1 MKTSATLLPAT
12 IFSNARMTRCLN
24 SFFSF
29 IRKII
34 FLLFLLMLSI
44 FLQAQK
50 SNHGKQRFYKIAISN
65 SHAAKPFGSFSSLFY
80 QDFHPGIDIGYES
93 TFSNINRTQWFYE
106 VRMAYM
112 FHQWVQHN
120 ISLYGNLGVRYEV
133 FRTWLAEI
141 KLGGGYQVSIPQSNV
156 FEITE
161 SDGVKK
167 KKNFGR
173 SQVIGDFGA
182 AVSKNLSRTSAV
194 HLFLEYKQQIQTPFI
209 REYVPLLPYN
219 SVLIGIK
226 IPFKQSSS
234 KPNQ

>member
-1 MKTSATLLPAT
+1 MRKT
-12 IFSNARMTRCLN
+12 IFV
-24 SFFSF
+24 
-29 IRKII
+29 
-34 FLLFLLMLSI
+34 LFLLLLSI

-50 SNHGKQRFYKIAISN
+50 SDKGKQRFYRMAFSN

-93 TFSNINRTQWFYE
+93 TFSSKNRTQWFYE
-106 VRMAYM
+106 VRMGYM

-120 ISLYGNLGVRYEV
+120 ISLYGNLGVRSEV
-133 FRTWLAEI
+133 FPTWLGEI
-141 KLGGGYQVSIPQSNV
+141 KMGGGYQLSIPQSKV

-173 SQVIGDFGA
+173 SQVIGDLGV
-182 AVSKNLSRTSAV
+182 AVSKKLRTSGV

-209 REYVPLLPYN
+209 SEYVPLLPYN
-219 SVLIGIK
+219 SILIGIK
-226 IPFKQSSS
+226 IPFKQSPS
-234 KPNQ
+234 KSRQ